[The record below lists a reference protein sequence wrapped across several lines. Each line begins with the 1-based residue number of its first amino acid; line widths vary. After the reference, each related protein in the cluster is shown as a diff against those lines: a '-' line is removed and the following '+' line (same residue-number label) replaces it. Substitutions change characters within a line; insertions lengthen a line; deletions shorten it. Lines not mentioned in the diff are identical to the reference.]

1 MKRELTE
8 AQLKKCL
15 KDAFKAG
22 REFQKHMSGAA
33 RDEKFLNGPS
43 EFEPWYRKYLNLP
56 Q

>member
-22 REFQKHMSGAA
+22 S
-33 RDEKFLNGPS
+33 EKFLNGPS